1 MDLDFEIYKNKKF
14 SSICKS
20 IVENSERRKD
30 FIDEQLKRLPK
41 LVTNLG
47 EAMAVYPLMTSMIDA
62 GTRNDDQLIKFASVI
77 QKIIA
82 KGEAN
87 GDSLDTIISPDLMAD
102 LESIQ
107 NEYLQKEENKKAS
120 ETTEEPKPIALTEE
134 SDNNA

>member
-14 SSICKS
+14 SQVCKA
-20 IVENSERRKD
+20 IVENSEKRKA
-30 FIDEQLKRLPK
+30 FIDEQLKKLPK

-77 QKIIA
+77 QKVIS

-87 GDSLDTIISPDLMAD
+87 GDSLDSLISEDLQAE
-102 LESIQ
+102 LNSIQ
-107 NEYLQKEENKKAS
+107 EEYMKKEENKAKEEKPV
-120 ETTEEPKPIALTEE
+120 ETTPIEI
-134 SDNNA
+134 SDEDSNA